1 MSSKTL
7 QSKKRSG
14 PASVASKK
22 KAANPKVESTIQ
34 NWIELGRLRLEKCE
48 LYDAELA
55 YIFAL
60 KLAKKHHDV
69 KRSMEALSGLMRLA
83 GEAIN
88 DVAYSKWEAELEQL
102 IQDHPKDIPAFAYYC
117 KGVIARY
124 RNQPREA
131 IALFH
136 KYLREIDTSDEVA
149 RDEQEAKGWIS
160 IGMTYCSERTE
171 LKRAQLLAQA
181 LIKKYEKKNIRGIN
195 GLLYLMMGIVQM
207 KKRNFEE
214 AHRFYQ
220 KAHGAFLQEHN
231 WFFHLYVLFG
241 YARNHRLQQNYREA
255 YWYLDLVEKATLLP
269 QFGILRREVA
279 SEKAKLEQDAV
290 DLLIDGRE
298 AIVRT
303 RDSGEV
309 SLRKQY
315 VLLHILEALS
325 HAHRRAGDDMERGLS
340 KAEIIQHVWNE
351 NYRPEAHDNKL
362 YYNINRLRKL
372 IEPDIKKPQ
381 YLLNWKEGY
390 RLAPGL
396 KVQFIGG
403 HKSLINANLNAAL
416 DEKDPELKSRDEG

>member
-7 QSKKRSG
+7 HNKKRNGHAPS
-14 PASVASKK
+14 AKK
-22 KAANPKVESTIQ
+22 TPSPKIESSIQ
-34 NWIELGRLRLEKCE
+34 NWLDLGRLRLEKCE
-48 LYDAELA
+48 LYDAEVA
-55 YIFAL
+55 YVFAL
-60 KLAKKHHDV
+60 KFAKKHHDM

-83 GEAIN
+83 SEAIN
-88 DVAYSKWEAELEQL
+88 DVSYAKWEAELEGL
-102 IQDHPKDIPAFAYYC
+102 IKAHPKEIPDTAYYC
-117 KGVIARY
+117 KGVVARY
-124 RNQPREA
+124 RNKPREA
-131 IALFH
+131 VALFH
-136 KYLREIDTSDEVA
+136 KYLRVLKPTDSA
-149 RDEQEAKGWIS
+149 SRDELEARAWIA

-171 LKRAQLLAQA
+171 LKRAQLLAET
-181 LIKKYEKKNIRGIN
+181 LIKKYEAKNIRGIN
-195 GLLYLMMGIVQM
+195 GLLYLMMGIIHM

-214 AHRFYQ
+214 AQRFYQ
-220 KAHGAFLQEHN
+220 KAHGAFMQEHN

-269 QFGILRREVA
+269 HFGILRREVA

-298 AIVRT
+298 AIVKT

-325 HAHRRAGDDMERGLS
+325 HAHRRTGDDMERGLS

-403 HKSLINANLNAAL
+403 HKSLLNLK
-416 DEKDPELKSRDEG
+416 EQS